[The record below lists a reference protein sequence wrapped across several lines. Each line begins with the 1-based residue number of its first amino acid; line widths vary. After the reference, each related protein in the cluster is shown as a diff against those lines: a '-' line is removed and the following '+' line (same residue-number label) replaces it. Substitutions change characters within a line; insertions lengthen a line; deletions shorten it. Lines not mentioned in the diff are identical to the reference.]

1 MMHSLI
7 RLFLFFSLAVSA
19 VSTTYSQQKNIKF
32 DRYSIENGLSQ
43 SSITG
48 IIQDDLGYIWIAT
61 QDGLNRYD
69 GYDFMILKN
78 NPDDSTTLPNNYL
91 YFLIKDQLGYLW
103 FGTNRGIGRLN
114 PINFKITRINRDLV
128 PGIRGYVFTH
138 MGFDANGQIWAL
150 SDKYGINKINPRT
163 KEVEVITGINGNSAF
178 TCLYI
183 DYAKTVWVGT
193 ETGQIYYSASPYKT
207 FREIDRMDKG
217 KSNKITHIGQ
227 NNPKSLAVSTQEG
240 VYTIDADKIM
250 RPIANN
256 KILDYLEISCTY
268 RENPRNLWIG
278 TTEDGLFL
286 LKKDSLGNE
295 ELFQYKKNPYDN
307 SSIIDDNIACIF
319 EDKSGVFWIGTEKGF
334 SKFDKHK
341 QGFTTI
347 SLNNDPSHGLIDYN
361 VWSFAEDADENLY
374 VGTKKDLTIYKTDE
388 QRFYHLFRNQE
399 TQNYLLSIYVDTP
412 NSIWLG
418 YDDGLYI
425 LTINDLKSGSYQ
437 FKKIDFQTSN
447 TESNDVR
454 VYQIVPADENRLW
467 IGSRLGLS
475 IIDKR
480 TFDYEFYAKTDDEQS
495 IGEGSVKVVYRDLSG
510 KIWLVTSDQ
519 GLYNIIEKSDGT
531 FYFKHYPIIN
541 HTEENGHITCLLQT
555 EKNSLWLGT
564 YGDGIKKLD
573 LNTNETKNYTE
584 SQGLS
589 NNVIYGLLEDDD
601 HNIWASTNKGISK
614 FNPETEQFTIYTIKD
629 GLQSNEFN
637 TNAYFKSSN
646 GSLYFGGINGYN
658 IFNPDQI
665 NKNPNQPTVLISK
678 VILSSKGT
686 KNNDII
692 AQNIYNNVELN
703 LEYFQNDISFQFIST
718 NYSNPSKTRFKYI
731 LEGHEEEYS
740 YLDNENKVHYM
751 NIPHGHYTLK
761 VFTQSA
767 DGIWSTKPT
776 TVTLNITP
784 PFWLTWWF
792 RIIVILVMIFIGIFI
807 YRRRVDVIRRQKVR
821 LEIEVVKRTRQ
832 VTEQSIKI
840 QDQKKKVEIQKA
852 KIEHQKELL
861 EKEKEKVEQLLLNI
875 LPEGTAEELKK
886 EGRSK
891 ARYYK
896 NVSVMFTDFVGFSK
910 IAEDMKPQE
919 LVQKLDSYFSKF
931 DEIIE
936 KYDLEKIKTIGDSY
950 MCAGG
955 VPIRNKSNAIE
966 VTLSALEIKDYMLDC
981 QAKGIVKGVNEWQ
994 IRIGINTGEVI
1005 AGVIGIKRFAYDIW
1019 GATVNQ
1025 AQRMEMH
1032 GQPGTVNV
1040 SGNTYE
1046 YIAPYFECTYRGKI
1060 QTKHKGMLDMYYV
1073 SGIKPELSIKGE
1085 GKKPNNKFWKIVDLH
1100 LYSSI
1105 NYMKAERHIMKI
1117 LETQLS
1123 PKLLY
1128 HSINHT
1134 IDVTKAVERLAIME
1148 GITDEDLF
1156 LLKSAATY
1164 HDAGFIEKYE
1174 KNEEIGMRLAREI
1187 LPKYGYTQD
1196 QIDVIDG
1203 LIKAT
1208 EIPQSPTTHLQQIM
1222 CDADLDYLGRDDFH
1236 DIASLLRRELREH
1249 GKLNSDKLW
1258 DEIQIKFL
1266 NQHTY
1271 FTKSAIKLRQE
1282 KKMKHVEEIKAKLLV
1297 YSYKD

>member
-1 MMHSLI
+1 MSKLYSKSL
-7 RLFLFFSLAVSA
+7 LFSLSFLLASILSNA
-19 VSTTYSQQKNIKF
+19 QQKNIRF
-32 DRYSIENGLSQ
+32 DRYAIEDGLSQ
-43 SSITG
+43 SSVTG
-48 IIQDDLGYIWIAT
+48 VVQDNLGFIWVAT

-69 GYDFMILKN
+69 GYDFLVFKSIPEDN
-78 NPDDSTTLPNNYL
+78 STLPNNYL
-91 YFLIKDQLGYLW
+91 YFLQKDEYGHLW
-103 FGTNRGIGRLN
+103 FGTNRGIGFLN
-114 PINFKITRINRDLV
+114 PVNFKITRINRELF

-138 MGFDANGQIWAL
+138 MGFDANGHIWAL
-150 SDKYGINKINPRT
+150 SDKYGINKIDLRT
-163 KEVEVITGINGNSAF
+163 KEVEIIKSINENAGF
-178 TCLYI
+178 TCMFI
-183 DYAKTVWVGT
+183 DKAKTAWVGT
-193 ETGQIYYSASPYKT
+193 ETGQIYYSAPPYQS
-207 FREIDRMDKG
+207 FFEIDQVQKTP
-217 KSNKITHIGQ
+217 SSINQISQ
-227 NNPKSLAVSTQEG
+227 NGSSSLLVSTKTG
-240 VYTIDADKIM
+240 IFTIDEDKIM
-250 RPIANN
+250 RPLGDN
-256 KILDYLEISCTY
+256 KILEYLDITCAY
-268 RENPRNLWIG
+268 RENEENIWIG
-278 TTEDGLFL
+278 SNESGLFL
-286 LKKDSLGNE
+286 LKQDSSGRE
-295 ELFQYKKNPYDN
+295 KIFQYKTNPYNN
-307 SSIIDDNIACIF
+307 SSIQDDHVSNIF
-319 EDKSGVFWIGTEKGF
+319 EDNNGVFWIGAEKGF
-334 SKFDKHK
+334 SKFDKYK
-341 QGFTTI
+341 QGFATI
-347 SLNNDPSHGLIDYN
+347 SLNNDPDHGLVDFN
-361 VWSFAEDADENLY
+361 VWSIAENKNGDVY
-374 VGTKKDLTIYKTDE
+374 IGTKKDLTIYKTDE
-388 QRFYHLFRNQE
+388 QKFYHIYRDNS
-399 TQNYLLSIYVDTP
+399 TQNYLLSIYVETP
-412 NSIWLG
+412 EKIWLG

-425 LTINDLKSGSYQ
+425 LTISNLKAGAYS
-437 FKKIDFQTSN
+437 FKKVDFQTANSH
-447 TESNDVR
+447 SNDLR
-454 VYQIVPADENRLW
+454 VYQIVPADDKRLW

-475 IIDKR
+475 IIDR
-480 TFDYEFYAKTDDEQS
+480 QNLDYSFYAKTDSDNS
-495 IGEGSVKVVYRDLSG
+495 IGEGSVKVIYRDLSG

-519 GLYNIIEKSDGT
+519 GLYNIVEKPDGS
-531 FYFKHYPIIN
+531 FYFKHYPIAN
-541 HTEENGHITCLLQT
+541 HNEQNAHITCLLQT

-564 YGDGIKKLD
+564 YGDGIKRLD
-573 LNTNETKNYTE
+573 LTTNETTNYTE
-584 SQGLS
+584 TQGLA
-589 NNVIYGLLEDDD
+589 NNVIYGMLEDDQK
-601 HNIWASTNKGISK
+601 NIWASTNKGISK
-614 FNPETEQFTIYTIKD
+614 FNPENEQFTNYTVKD

-637 TNAYFKSSN
+637 TNAFFKSSE
-646 GSLYFGGINGYN
+646 GLLYFGGINGYTV
-658 IFNPDQI
+658 FNPHMI
-665 NKNPNQPTVLISK
+665 NKNPNEPSAIISRVL
-678 VILSSKGT
+678 LSSKGA
-686 KNNDII
+686 NNREVI
-692 AQNIYNNVELN
+692 AQNISSFTQLN
-703 LEYFQNDISFQFIST
+703 LEFDQNDISFEFIST
-718 NYSNPSKTRFKYI
+718 NYSNTGKTRYKYI
-731 LEGHEEEYS
+731 LEGHEEEYT
-740 YLDNENKVHYM
+740 YLEHENKVNYL
-751 NIPHGHYTLK
+751 NIPHGEYTLK
-761 VFTQSA
+761 VFAQSG
-767 DGIWSTKPT
+767 DGVWSSEPT
-776 TVTLNITP
+776 TIGIHITP

-792 RIIVILVMIFIGIFI
+792 RILIILALTALGIGI

-832 VTEQSIKI
+832 ITEQHKKI
-840 QDQKKKVEIQKA
+840 EDQKKKVEIQKA

-966 VTLSALEIKDYMLDC
+966 VCLSALEIKDYMLDR
-981 QAKGIVKGVNEWQ
+981 QKAAIERGEKDWE

-1046 YIAPYFECTYRGKI
+1046 YIAPYFECTYRGKV

-1187 LPKYGYTQD
+1187 LPKYGYTKE

-1208 EIPQSPTTHLQQIM
+1208 EIPQTPNSHLQQIM

-1236 DIASLLRRELREH
+1236 DIANLLRRELREH
-1249 GKLNSDKLW
+1249 GKLNSDRMW
-1258 DEIQIKFL
+1258 DEIQVKFL
-1266 NQHTY
+1266 TAHTY
-1271 FTKSAIKLRQE
+1271 FTKSAIRLRQE
-1282 KKMKHVEEIKAKLLV
+1282 KKMKHIEEIKAKLLV
-1297 YSYKD
+1297 YDYKD

>member
-1 MMHSLI
+1 MLKPAIRFLTLLLLCFAASL
-7 RLFLFFSLAVSA
+7 FSQA
-19 VSTTYSQQKNIKF
+19 QQKNIRF
-32 DRYSIENGLSQ
+32 DRFSIESGLSQ
-43 SSITG
+43 SSVTG
-48 IIQDDLGYIWIAT
+48 IVQDDLGYIWIAT
-61 QDGLNRYD
+61 QDGLNRFD
-69 GYDFMILKN
+69 GYDFMVFKSD
-78 NPDDSTTLPNNYL
+78 PEDSTTLPNNYL
-91 YFLIKDQLGYLW
+91 YFLQKDEFGYLW
-103 FGTNRGIGRLN
+103 FGTNRGIGRIN
-114 PINFKITRINRDLV
+114 PRNFNITRVNRELV
-128 PGIRGYVFTH
+128 PTIRGYVFTH
-138 MGFDANGQIWAL
+138 LGFDVNNTIWAL

-163 KEVEVITGINGNSAF
+163 KEVEILKGINGDSGF
-178 TCLYI
+178 SCLFI
-183 DYAKTVWVGT
+183 DNFHTVWIGT
-193 ETGQIYYSASPYKT
+193 ESGKIYYAAPPYNAYK
-207 FREIDRMDKG
+207 EIDQAQKKPSR
-217 KSNKITHIGQ
+217 ITQISQ
-227 NNPKSLAVSTQEG
+227 NDNSSLLVSTEAG
-240 VYTIDADKIM
+240 IFTIDHDKIM
-250 RPIANN
+250 RPLAEN
-256 KILDYLEISCTY
+256 KILEFLEISCAY
-268 RENPRNLWIG
+268 RESASNVWIG
-278 TTEDGLFL
+278 TEEDGLFL
-286 LKKDSLGNE
+286 LKTDSTGNE
-295 ELFQYKKNPYDN
+295 KVFQYKTNPYNN
-307 SSIIDDNIACIF
+307 SSIPDDHVTCIF
-319 EDKSGVFWIGTEKGF
+319 EDKNGVFWIGAEKGF
-334 SKFDKHK
+334 SKFDKYK
-341 QGFTTI
+341 QGFASI
-347 SLNNDPSHGLIDYN
+347 SINNDPAHGLVDYN
-361 VWSFAEDADENLY
+361 VWSFAENSTGDIFI
-374 VGTKKDLTIYKTDE
+374 GTKKDLTIYKSDE
-388 QRFYHLFRNQE
+388 QRFYHIYRDKT
-399 TQNYLLSIYVDTP
+399 TQAYLLSIYVDSP
-412 NSIWLG
+412 NTVWLG

-425 LTINDLKSGSYQ
+425 LTINNLKTGDYS
-437 FKKIDFQTSN
+437 FKKVAFQTANS
-447 TESNDVR
+447 ESNDLR

-480 TFDYEFYAKTDDEQS
+480 SLDYSFYAKTDSENS
-495 IGEGSVKVVYRDLSG
+495 IGEGSVKVIYRDLTG

-519 GLYNIIEKSDGT
+519 GLYNIVEKQDGS

-541 HTEENGHITCLLQT
+541 HDEQNGHITCLLQT
-555 EKNSLWLGT
+555 EKNYLWLGT

-573 LNTNETKNYTE
+573 LSTNETTNYTE
-584 SQGLS
+584 SEGLA
-589 NNVIYGLLEDDD
+589 NNVIYGLLEDAE
-601 HNIWASTNKGISK
+601 HNIWASTNKGISR
-614 FNPETEQFTIYTIKD
+614 FNPASELFTNFTVKD

-637 TNAYFKSSN
+637 TNAYLKSSE
-646 GSLYFGGINGYN
+646 GLLYFGGINGYTV
-658 IFNPDQI
+658 FNPHFI
-665 NKNPNQPTVLISK
+665 NKNPNEPHAIISK
-678 VILSSKGT
+678 VVLSSKGS
-686 KNNDII
+686 NNREII
-692 AQNIYNNVELN
+692 AQNITKTSELN
-703 LEYFQNDISFQFIST
+703 LEYFENDISFEFIST
-718 NYSNPSKTRFKYI
+718 NYSNTGKTRYKYI
-731 LEGHEEEYS
+731 LEGHEEEFS
-740 YLDNENKVHYM
+740 YLENENKVNYL
-751 NIPHGHYTLK
+751 NIPHGNYTLK
-761 VFTQSA
+761 VFAQSA
-767 DGIWSTKPT
+767 DGIWSAEPT
-776 TVTLNITP
+776 VIHLNITP

-792 RIIVILVMIFIGIFI
+792 RILIILVLTAIGIAI
-807 YRRRVDVIRRQKVR
+807 YRRRVDAIRRQKVR

-832 VTEQSIKI
+832 VTEQSKKI
-840 QDQKKKVEIQKA
+840 EDQKKKVEIQKA

-896 NVSVMFTDFVGFSK
+896 NVSVLFTDFVGFSK

-966 VTLSALEIKDYMLDC
+966 VTLSALEIKDYMLDR
-981 QAKGIVKGVNEWQ
+981 QKAALERGEKDWE

-1046 YIAPYFECTYRGKI
+1046 YIAPYFECTYRGKV

-1187 LPKYGYTQD
+1187 LPKYGYTQE

-1208 EIPQSPTTHLQQIM
+1208 EIPQTPNTHLQQIM

-1236 DIASLLRRELREH
+1236 DIANLLRRELREH
-1249 GKLNSDKLW
+1249 GKLNSDRMW
-1258 DEIQIKFL
+1258 DEIQVKFL
-1266 NQHTY
+1266 TAHTY

-1282 KKMKHVEEIKAKLLV
+1282 KKMKHIEEIKAKLLV
-1297 YSYKD
+1297 YDYKD